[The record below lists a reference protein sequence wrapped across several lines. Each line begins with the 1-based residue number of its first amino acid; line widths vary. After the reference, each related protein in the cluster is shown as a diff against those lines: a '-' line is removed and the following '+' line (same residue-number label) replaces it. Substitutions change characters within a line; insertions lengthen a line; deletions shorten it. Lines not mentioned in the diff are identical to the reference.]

1 MLCFVGQNILMF
13 CPLRYEWRFPISM
26 EDFASAWQNSE
37 LQKKIIQTNM
47 CSVPPNP
54 CDEHSINQRIGGER
68 RETILQFSMK
78 SNSMPVARMGK
89 VAVPD
94 DDWVSIG
101 RWMNL
106 LSARDPNLRNFPPPC
121 KFQRSSSVDGI
132 MQRTTSFSPKT
143 KRVSR
148 DLSAPV
154 RPYTIQVF
162 VWLWQSEA
170 FYEDNSCVERFAS
183 HRTAGRTACMPD
195 GLLLSSFR
203 QKSRP
208 TPRRSMT
215 ASPELPQPV
224 LILDDPRPS
233 DA

>member
-1 MLCFVGQNILMF
+1 MCRRLVKENFHHACVGHFPASRRRVGLMF
-13 CPLRYEWRFPISM
+13 GDQDITECTIGAALHLFFATFYTCFSPQLVRQKHALFCRTKHTYVLSAPIRMEISDFHGRFRISM
-26 EDFASAWQNSE
+26 TKRE

-162 VWLWQSEA
+162 VWL
-170 FYEDNSCVERFAS
+170 
-183 HRTAGRTACMPD
+183 
-195 GLLLSSFR
+195 
-203 QKSRP
+203 
-208 TPRRSMT
+208 
-215 ASPELPQPV
+215 
-224 LILDDPRPS
+224 
-233 DA
+233 